1 MRADHPITQ
10 GLLHPRWIVSAAL
23 LLLSALAWVLLMQD
37 PAGLGCL
44 TPLGQTPHD
53 VHGPLAQPSSLS
65 HFLTALS
72 MWFLMSI
79 AMMLPTAAPAI
90 LTFSDL
96 AERAR
101 HTARPLSEGAFVM
114 GYLMAWLAFDLLAC
128 SAQLALALAS
138 SRLHSATHALAFGCL
153 LVLAGMYQ
161 FAPLKQACLTKCRNP
176 MTFFLAHWREGTI
189 GALRLGLH
197 HGAYCVG
204 CCWAL
209 MFLMVATGTM
219 NLGLTAGLA
228 VLMLAEKVLPGGLW
242 IGRIVGVGLMAW
254 GILWIAPGLIY

>member
-1 MRADHPITQ
+1 MHTDHPAARL
-10 GLLHPRWIVSAAL
+10 LLHPRWIVSAAL
-23 LLLSALAWVLLMQD
+23 VMLSGIAWVSLLHN

-44 TPLGQTPHD
+44 TPTVHTPYTAHAKPP
-53 VHGPLAQPSSLS
+53 GYASLADSMSV
-65 HFLTALS
+65 LS
-72 MWFLMSI
+72 MWFVMSI

-101 HTARPLSEGAFVM
+101 HTTRPLSEGAFVT
-114 GYLMAWLAFDLLAC
+114 GYLLAWLAFCALATLAQWGISTVSQHLHRATHDWVFGALLLLAG
-128 SAQLALALAS
+128 A
-138 SRLHSATHALAFGCL
+138 
-153 LVLAGMYQ
+153 YQ

-176 MTFFLAHWREGTI
+176 MTFFIAHWREGLA

-209 MFLMVATGTM
+209 MLLMVATGTM
-219 NLGLTAGLA
+219 DLGFTAGLT
-228 VLMLAEKVLPGGLW
+228 VLMLIEKVLPAGLW
-242 IGRIVGVGLMAW
+242 IGRAVGVALVAW
-254 GILWIAPGLIY
+254 GTVWIAPGLIH